1 MGYAYTKKV
10 FIAYLKFRF
19 KWESC
24 DLFGSPMELPFC
36 CAFYELWSIPL
47 RQPEEDS
54 LQSTSSLSSTHSET
68 YLNSL
73 DMFSAARLRGNV
85 IHRKVPIML
94 ASFSRFPISRDL
106 IIAFTIVIIIVN
118 FSHCTYIQDASVDEV
133 TVHMGKPDEKER
145 NSIQCD
151 EQLP

>member
-1 MGYAYTKKV
+1 
-10 FIAYLKFRF
+10 
-19 KWESC
+19 
-24 DLFGSPMELPFC
+24 
-36 CAFYELWSIPL
+36 
-47 RQPEEDS
+47 
-54 LQSTSSLSSTHSET
+54 
-68 YLNSL
+68 
-73 DMFSAARLRGNV
+73 MFSAARLRGNV
-85 IHRKVPIML
+85 IHRKVPTML

-151 EQLP
+151 EQLPWVKHWSYNMDKMAIPVLMDFTF